1 VNRLLAGL
9 LILTSAGT
17 AWAADTPLERIAF
30 GSCNNQDLPQP
41 LWVTIAAFN
50 PQLWIWL
57 GDNIYG
63 DSEDMAVLSAKWDR
77 QKSSPEYRKL
87 TCPVTGT
94 WDDHDFGVND
104 GGKDYLMKAASQRL
118 FLKFLDVPADDPRWS
133 QEGIYSAQTFGPSGE
148 QVAVI
153 LLDVRTFRDKPKT
166 DGDILGETQ
175 WAWLEKTLT
184 DSRAQ
189 IHLIAS
195 GSQVL
200 PTEHRF
206 EKWSDYPKSRARI
219 LALLDKYK
227 TAAPVFLTGDRH
239 HAEISLLN
247 SPGPVHEITAS
258 SLTHSR
264 KGNASEP
271 NALRVGAVFTDNNFG
286 TITIDWKSRDASLAI
301 RDRSGNPVLEKHIKL
316 PDVSGSRP

>member
-1 VNRLLAGL
+1 MKRFLAALLLA
-9 LILTSAGT
+9 AGMT
-17 AWAADTPLERIAF
+17 WADDAPLERIAF

-41 LWVTIAAFN
+41 LWETIAAYQ

-63 DSEDMAVLSAKWDR
+63 DSEDMSVLAAKWDK
-77 QKSSPEYRKL
+77 QTSNPEYRKL
-87 TCPVTGT
+87 TCPVNGT

-104 GGKDYLMKAASQRL
+104 GGKGYPMKAASQRL
-118 FLKFLDVPADDPRWS
+118 FLKFLDVPPDDPRWK
-133 QEGIYSAQTFGPSGE
+133 QEGVYSSQTYGPPGE
-148 QVAVI
+148 QVTVI

-166 DGDILGETQ
+166 DGNILGETQ
-175 WAWLEKTLT
+175 WAWLEKTLAE
-184 DSRAQ
+184 SRAQ

-195 GSQVL
+195 GSQIL

-239 HAEISLLN
+239 HAEISLLD
-247 SPGPVHEITAS
+247 SPGPVHEVTSS

-271 NALRVGAVFTDNNFG
+271 NALRVGAVFTENNFG

-301 RDRSGNPVLEKHIKL
+301 RDRSGNPVLEKTIYL
-316 PDVSGSRP
+316 TEISGGNP